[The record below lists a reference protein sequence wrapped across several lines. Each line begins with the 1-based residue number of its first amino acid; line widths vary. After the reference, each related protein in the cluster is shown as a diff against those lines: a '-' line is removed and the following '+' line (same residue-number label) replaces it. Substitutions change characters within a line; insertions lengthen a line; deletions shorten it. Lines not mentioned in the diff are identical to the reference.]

1 MVSSSLTTET
11 EQSQTGAQTS
21 NSPLLYVDIAL
32 NDEKTH
38 RILVYSGDRPEDLA
52 SEFAEQHSKLG
63 LSVDLD
69 SSMKQQLERLIYT
82 KIAAVFQHMEYR
94 SQPSQSEEHSE

>member
-1 MVSSSLTTET
+1 MEQDIRGNSYQLSQAMVSVSITTES

-52 SEFAEQHSKLG
+52 AEFAEQHSKSG
-63 LSVDLD
+63 VMVDLD
-69 SSMKQQLERLIYT
+69 QGMKQ
-82 KIAAVFQHMEYR
+82 
-94 SQPSQSEEHSE
+94 

>member
-1 MVSSSLTTET
+1 MVSVSITTES

-52 SEFAEQHSKLG
+52 AEFAEQHSKSG
-63 LSVDLD
+63 VMVDLD
-69 SSMKQQLERLIYT
+69 QGMKQ
-82 KIAAVFQHMEYR
+82 
-94 SQPSQSEEHSE
+94 